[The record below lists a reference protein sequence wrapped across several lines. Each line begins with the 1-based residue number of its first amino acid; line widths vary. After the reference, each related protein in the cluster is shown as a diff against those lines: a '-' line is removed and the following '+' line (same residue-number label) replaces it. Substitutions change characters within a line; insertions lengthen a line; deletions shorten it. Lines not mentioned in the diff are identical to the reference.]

1 MAKRITPIS
10 RSSTTTAAPKI
21 METTA
26 TVAPFVVDPLL
37 QELRQNLYQYTN
49 NAVKIAKLHNIGRRS
64 VLRRERRI
72 DVMALYTKIR
82 RKPDL
87 MRQMTRKDMIALVH
101 TFLPSQSIQGT
112 KTAKSLTLQAIK
124 ILKDMETY
132 QVLTLNKQELELM
145 VRLSVSVDQF
155 GVAENIARRLEL
167 LGPLSDTVREQLAI
181 AMARCRRFEECETL
195 CSRIPNLNVC
205 AEQVNTMILE
215 KDIAHVKATLE
226 KHQLISPDRDV
237 LDYGLDQLII
247 HCVRESR
254 DSMMGIELFKRKREL
269 GLSGSLVAR
278 LLADRCMYTMQPK
291 MAWQLLEI
299 AQATK
304 DIKSIEGIAN
314 GMTKQYLAQRN
325 LNHAMDVYM
334 STRLRNKRRS
344 PLPLGTR
351 RDLMVALARTSRVA
365 DALLVF
371 KDIDHT
377 TPYRFT
383 NSTYHSLLRGL
394 IDAYADD
401 DVRFVYKRLQRRGI
415 IPNLDTFHVLMT
427 FCGRSGDTEFAKI
440 VVQDMASRGVSMTHK
455 MYTSL
460 MACYVKAQD
469 PRSAI
474 AVFQAFVQQS
484 GEKPDIYDF
493 NILLRT
499 TVSPGISADDT
510 NTKIVA
516 ILEHMKRVQVMP
528 NDVTMLTLLQIYDE
542 VAPSQA
548 DTLWQ
553 RIVDTDMLPSVR
565 PVRLSNVMYT
575 RMIEKE
581 GILTAG
587 YHFFE
592 KQKGPARLPV
602 NGITYKLFLDAATVS
617 PATMGLA
624 NKFYKDMRARGITPP
639 QSVYENMISGWSRKW
654 QISKA
659 KRVMQ
664 DMEQDLHIKAGLMA
678 WTRLTD
684 GFIARKQ
691 TTDLHKLVLAEMMD
705 QHGIV
710 PDTFLEDRVVK
721 VLKEHDM
728 QKEVDEFLKVLQLAR
743 QERQRK
749 SLTKTKATNRRRINE
764 ARHAR
769 RRLVQR

>member
-1 MAKRITPIS
+1 MKQI
-10 RSSTTTAAPKI
+10 
-21 METTA
+21 
-26 TVAPFVVDPLL
+26 
-37 QELRQNLYQYTN
+37 
-49 NAVKIAKLHNIGRRS
+49 
-64 VLRRERRI
+64 
-72 DVMALYTKIR
+72 
-82 RKPDL
+82 
-87 MRQMTRKDMIALVH
+87 TRKDMIALVH

-132 QVLTLNKQELELM
+132 QILTLNKQELELM

-155 GVAENIARRLEL
+155 GVAQNIACRLEA
-167 LGPLSDTVREQLAI
+167 LGPLSDVVREQLAI
-181 AMARCRRFEECETL
+181 AMARCRRFEDCETL

-205 AEQVNTMILE
+205 AEQVNRMLLE
-215 KDIAHVKATLE
+215 KDIPRAKATLE
-226 KHQLISPDRDV
+226 KHQLTSLDRDT
-237 LDYGLDQLII
+237 LDHGLDQLII
-247 HCVRESR
+247 HCIRERR

-269 GLSGSLVAR
+269 GFSGSLVAR

-299 AQATK
+299 AQATN
-304 DIKSIEGIAN
+304 DIKSIQGIAN

-334 STRLRNKRRS
+334 STRLKTKRRS
-344 PLPLGTR
+344 PLPMGTR

-365 DALLVF
+365 DTLLVF
-371 KDIDHT
+371 KDIHHT

-427 FCGRSGDTEFAKI
+427 FCGRSGDTEFAKT
-440 VVQDMASRGVSMTHK
+440 VVQDMASRGLSMTHK

-460 MACYVKAQD
+460 MACYVKAHN

-474 AVFQAFVQQS
+474 AVFQTFVQQS

-542 VAPSQA
+542 VAPNQA
-548 DTLWQ
+548 ETLWQ
-553 RIVDTDMLPSVR
+553 RIVDTGMLPSVR
-565 PVRLSNVMYT
+565 PVRTSNVMYT

-587 YHFFE
+587 YHFFD
-592 KQKGPARLPV
+592 KQKGAAQVPV
-602 NGITYKLFLDAATVS
+602 NGITYKLFLDAATIS

-624 NKFYKDMRARGITPP
+624 NKFYKDMRARGIKPP
-639 QSVYENMISGWSRKW
+639 QSVYEKMISGWSRKW

-664 DMEQDLHIKAGLMA
+664 DMEHDLHVKAGLIA

-691 TTDLHKLVLAEMMD
+691 TTDLHKLVMEEMME

-721 VLKEHDM
+721 ALKEQNM
-728 QKEVDEFLKVLQLAR
+728 QKELDQFVKALQLAR

-749 SLTKTKATNRRRINE
+749 SLAKTKAPSRRHINE
-764 ARHAR
+764 ARHTR
-769 RRLVQR
+769 RRQGLR